1 MLERLTSG
9 ITLAQGARGGGVWM
23 AGASLGTQVFQFM
36 VSTLMARLL
45 FPGQFGEAAIVY
57 SIAGF
62 AQIFTD
68 LGIGAAVVHAKRVT
82 EDLLSSAFWLNAL
95 TGIGLTLLLCAL
107 SVPLSM
113 IYGQPRLVG
122 LMIVVSLNFT
132 LSFGTV
138 PLALL
143 ERSFNFPRIAV
154 IETGSSVIA
163 IVAAPV
169 FVVLGFGVY
178 SLVLGPLVGTI
189 VLSVWLW
196 AAVWWWPRRW
206 ASRRAIHELWAF
218 SRGLVGFNAVNY
230 WARNLDNVLLG
241 GTVSSAQLGEY
252 NRSYNLMMIPVGQI
266 GAVLVRVLYPALAR
280 MQDEPKRL
288 GRAWS
293 RAVAAATSSISL
305 PLTVTIAATAPAL
318 VRVVYGP
325 RWTGMVPILQLLS
338 LAAVPQILGAST
350 GGPYRAAGRT
360 GLLFKLGLIATGCTI
375 VAILAGL
382 PWGTTGVATAILI
395 NSWICLPIVVAPLAR
410 VLELPLRELLL
421 PAIAGWAPC
430 AAIAAAELAVR
441 FLAPSGLPAWQEL
454 GLQLCAGGLVYLAV
468 MWRSDSELAVLART
482 RLRRFAALR
491 RRPSAGM
498 Q

>member
-1 MLERLTSG
+1 MLSSGVHARADATLEYEKVGGTAARHRLAHRGHDVVSDTPEDAVVEHPVLERLTSG
-9 ITLAQGARGGGVWM
+9 ITLAEGARRGGAWM

-36 VSTLMARLL
+36 VSILMARLL

-266 GAVLVRVLYPALAR
+266 GAVLVRVLYPALTDA
-280 MQDEPKRL
+280 
-288 GRAWS
+288 GRAQAPRPRLEPRRGRRHELDQPSVDRDDRGDRAGPGQGCLWS
-293 RAVAAATSSISL
+293 
-305 PLTVTIAATAPAL
+305 AL
-318 VRVVYGP
+318 DRHG
-325 RWTGMVPILQLLS
+325 S
-338 LAAVPQILGAST
+338 DLAASV
-350 GGPYRAAGRT
+350 AGRGSADPRRFDGRT
-360 GLLFKLGLIATGCTI
+360 VPGGRTDRSAVQAWPDRHGLHDRRDPCRPAVGDHRGGHGDPDQL
-375 VAILAGL
+375 VD
-382 PWGTTGVATAILI
+382 
-395 NSWICLPIVVAPLAR
+395 
-410 VLELPLRELLL
+410 L
-421 PAIAGWAPC
+421 PADRGRA
-430 AAIAAAELAVR
+430 
-441 FLAPSGLPAWQEL
+441 
-454 GLQLCAGGLVYLAV
+454 
-468 MWRSDSELAVLART
+468 T
-482 RLRRFAALR
+482 R
-491 RRPSAGM
+491 PGP
-498 Q
+498 